1 MRPPPLV
8 CALSKTRADRRTPI
22 LCYVTD
28 RKSLPG
34 LAANAERLLVDKIA
48 VAIAEGIDWVQ
59 IREKDLSAKQLAS
72 VIPQA
77 LSASLGRHA
86 NARTRVFLNDRVDL
100 AITTG
105 LSGVHLGGSSLPVRE
120 AKKLARRVAREREFL
135 VGASC
140 HSLEFAKA
148 AESADADYIFL
159 GRYSPRRPKRS
170 LAHPKGS
177 SACSKFAN
185 RFSSRCWRLGE
196 FRWKTRNCA
205 CKLGRVES
213 RRFDCF
219 KMPRM

>member
-1 MRPPPLV
+1 
-8 CALSKTRADRRTPI
+8 
-22 LCYVTD
+22 VTD

-148 AESADADYIFL
+148 AESADADYIFFGPVFATPSKAVFGAPQGL
-159 GRYSPRRPKRS
+159 ERLQQVCEQVFLPVLAIGGIS
-170 LAHPKGS
+170 LENAQLCLQAGAS
-177 SACSKFAN
+177 GIAAI
-185 RFSSRCWRLGE
+185 RLFQDAPDVSE
-196 FRWKTRNCA
+196 TIRA
-205 CKLGRVES
+205 LHAMEY
-213 RRFDCF
+213 
-219 KMPRM
+219 